1 MRRNQKAEKAEGNL
15 KKFLENADNVLSF
28 RKMLRLNK
36 AVKEQETQLKKLR
49 KDVSYMMANE
59 HVDKLAGEVD
69 GQVFVVTLSDGGNT
83 SHRFD
88 VESFKK
94 DHPQL
99 YKKYSAWVGYTPS
112 QLTIRAYK
120 EPKNPCITCKVKDC
134 QNECNKCKEYLAK
147 KEEIQGLVDSLN
159 SVTE

>member
-1 MRRNQKAEKAEGNL
+1 MQKSQKAERNL
-15 KKFLENADNVLSF
+15 EKFLENIDNVLSF

-36 AVKEQETQLKKLR
+36 AVKEQEAQLKKLR
-49 KDVSYMMANE
+49 KDISYKMAE
-59 HVDKLAGEVD
+59 GHVDKLAGEVD

-83 SHRFD
+83 SHRFN

-94 DHPQL
+94 DHPEL
-99 YKKYSAWVGYTPS
+99 YKKYSAWNGYTPS

-120 EPKNPCITCKVKDC
+120 EPKNPCIACKAKEGCQSDC
-134 QNECNKCKEYLAK
+134 DKRKKYVSS

-159 SVTE
+159 NVTE